1 MQHRKSPRECP
12 LDSFLR
18 LLSGPWTLYIIWILL
33 KNGPTRFGVLKR
45 QMHGISTRVLTERL
59 RMLEEAELVYRDY
72 KPTIP
77 PQVTYGMTERGKS
90 LSVILEQFNDLAKYW
105 YEQQKEVVLHSND
118 SSA

>member
-45 QMHGISTRVLTERL
+45 QMHGISTR
-59 RMLEEAELVYRDY
+59 DY

-90 LSVILEQFNDLAKYW
+90 LSVILKQFNDLAKYW
-105 YEQQKEVVLHSND
+105 YERQKEVVLHSND